1 MVPVFS
7 IRTKIT
13 LCFIAV
19 VVSMSGAFAVL
30 SYLHTMKAM
39 HVEMEKHGTEVVKI
53 LSQTIAPYVFESDYV
68 TVIDIANRILDNSD
82 IKSVSIVNAGG
93 RTWMSTSGD
102 QAPIASNDVFY
113 NSILE
118 DKRIHSRIIEL
129 NGSMVVESVSPIK
142 ALGKVV
148 YLLKILVSIERAEQQ
163 ALQRFNENIA
173 IGFSMICVAILM
185 AIYLARQLTAPL
197 KDLVQGTR
205 ELSQGN
211 FSHRIAVKVED
222 EVGLLSKSFNSMA
235 ASLESELSIRMKVE
249 RQLKE
254 YTDSLEE
261 IVSERTALL
270 TQTNS
275 KLSLEIEKHKSTQAD
290 LIETKDRY
298 RRFSEVTI
306 DGIVF
311 VNNTGIIDTN
321 SSFTDMFD
329 YSFESV
335 AGRDLLE
342 VLCLPE
348 GDDAIRDKITSGEA
362 ISVEATARTK
372 SGKTLEI
379 ELQSRPLES
388 KDTFLSV
395 FFIRDI
401 SKRKQLESQLRQ
413 AQRMEGIGKLAAGIA
428 HDLNNILS
436 GIVTL
441 PQLLMMDLPEDSP
454 LKDPLQLIQKSGDSA
469 AVIVQDMLTLANSGL
484 HVGQVLNP
492 RDLVRNYILSP
503 ESMKLTKTH
512 PGVKIRLSICEN
524 INNIKGSPVHLAK
537 LLMNLVY
544 NAADAIEGEGEITI
558 SLNNEYLDVPLG
570 SYDKVSEGDYICIS
584 VKDSGTGIQPQ
595 DLSQIFEPFYTK
607 KVLGRTG
614 TGLGMP
620 IVWNTVKDHQG
631 YIDIKSGVGIGTEI
645 RIFLPVTYDALHQ
658 SQNEPDLL
666 SLKGCNETILIVD
679 DIEAQRKIASAILE
693 KLNYQTRCVSGGV
706 DALEFLQSQSVDLIL
721 LDMIMEPGISG
732 LETCKRL
739 FAIRPDS
746 RVIIASGYAASEMV
760 TEAMELGALLYIKK
774 PYSIA
779 TLGSAVK
786 NALEN

>member
-1 MVPVFS
+1 MPVFS

-19 VVSMSGAFAVL
+19 VVSMSGVFAVL

-53 LSQTIAPYVFESDYV
+53 LSQTIAPYIFESDYV
-68 TVIDIANRILDNSD
+68 TVIDITTRILDNSD
-82 IKSVSIVNAGG
+82 IKNVSIVGASG
-93 RTWMSTSGD
+93 RTWMSTSGY
-102 QAPIASNDVFY
+102 QPQIPSNDAFY
-113 NSILE
+113 KQIFE
-118 DKRIHSRIIEL
+118 DKKIHSRIVEL
-129 NGSMVVESVSPIK
+129 NGRKVVESVSPIK

-148 YLLKILVSIERAEQQ
+148 YLLKILVSFERAEQQ
-163 ALQRFNENIA
+163 AIQRFHENIA
-173 IGFSMICVAILM
+173 IGFLMICVAILM

-197 KDLVQGTR
+197 KDLVKGTR

-211 FSHRIAVKVED
+211 YSHRITVKIED
-222 EVGLLSKSFNSMA
+222 EIGLLSKSFNSMA
-235 ASLESELSIRMKVE
+235 ASLESELSRRRTVE
-249 RQLKE
+249 RKLKD
-254 YTDSLEE
+254 YTDRLEE

-275 KLSLEIEKHKSTQAD
+275 RLSEEIEKHKSTQAD

-311 VNNTGIIDTN
+311 VNNAGIIDTN

-342 VLCLPE
+342 VICLPE
-348 GDDAIRDKITSGEA
+348 GGDTIRQKIASDEA
-362 ISVEATARTK
+362 ISVETTARTK
-372 SGKTLEI
+372 SGKTLQI

-388 KDTFLSV
+388 NDTFLSV

-454 LKDPLQLIQKSGDSA
+454 LKGSLQLMQKSGDSA

-484 HVGQVLNP
+484 NVCEVLNP
-492 RDLVRNYILSP
+492 QDLLMSYILSP

-512 PGVKIRLSICEN
+512 PGVKIRLSIREN
-524 INNIKGSPVHLAK
+524 VKNIKGSPVHLAK
-537 LLMNLVY
+537 LLMNLAY
-544 NAADAIEGEGEITI
+544 NAADAIEGEGEIVI
-558 SLNNEYLDVPLG
+558 SLSNVYLDVPIAN
-570 SYDKVSEGDYICIS
+570 YDNVCEGDYICLSI
-584 VKDSGTGIQPQ
+584 KDSGTGIQPQ
-595 DLSQIFEPFYTK
+595 DLAQIFEPFYTK

-631 YIDIKSGVGIGTEI
+631 YIDIKSGVGVGTEI
-645 RIFLPVTYDALHQ
+645 RIFLPVTHDALQQ
-658 SQNEPDLL
+658 SQNEPDVL
-666 SLKGCNETILIVD
+666 SLQGRNETILIVD
-679 DIEAQRKIASAILE
+679 DIEVQRKIASAILE

-706 DALEFLQSQSVDLIL
+706 EALDFLQSQSVDLIL
-721 LDMIMEPGISG
+721 LDMIMEPGING

-746 RVIIASGYAASEMV
+746 RVIIASGYADSEIV
-760 TEAMELGALLYIKK
+760 SEAMDLGALLYIKK
-774 PYSIA
+774 PYSIV

-786 NALEN
+786 NALHN